1 MLRNEKEVGALTGEQ
16 VLMQRARKGEIAAF
30 ETIVTA
36 YERKIYALALRST
49 GSEADAAD
57 ITQEVFLRA
66 WKSMGKFRGDSS
78 VSTWLYRITMNLC
91 VDHARR
97 KNIQAVPLTDEE
109 GTELPLPDTRA
120 DNLPEA
126 ALEGRE
132 LSNELQTAL
141 GMLTDEHR
149 QIILLRDVSG
159 LSYQEIGRLLTL
171 EEGTVKSRLARARR
185 NLREIL
191 IKRGNISLPSAS
203 KYQERRQENG

>member
-1 MLRNEKEVGALTGEQ
+1 
-16 VLMQRARKGEIAAF
+16 MQRARKGEIAAF

-36 YERKIYALALRST
+36 YERKIYAFALRST

-91 VDHARR
+91 VDHARQ

>member
-1 MLRNEKEVGALTGEQ
+1 
-16 VLMQRARKGEIAAF
+16 MQRARKGEIAAF

>member
-1 MLRNEKEVGALTGEQ
+1 MTGEQ